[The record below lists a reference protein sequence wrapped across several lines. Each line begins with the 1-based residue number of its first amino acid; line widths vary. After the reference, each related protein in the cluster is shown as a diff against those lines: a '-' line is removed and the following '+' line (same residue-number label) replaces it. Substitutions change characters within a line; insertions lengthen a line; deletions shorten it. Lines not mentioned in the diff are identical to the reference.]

1 MDCAR
6 FWIRFNGI
14 FGGVMG
20 KVNKTMLTAAVT
32 AELSARLS
40 EIESE
45 RTQKDIQAKLM
56 QGLTKERNDWCKWR
70 QSGSKGKSVIN
81 GVRR

>member
-1 MDCAR
+1 MGCAR
-6 FWIRFNGI
+6 YWIRPNGI

-32 AELSARLS
+32 AVLSARLS
-40 EIESE
+40 EIQSG

-56 QGLTKERNDWCKWR
+56 QGLTKERDDWRKWR
-70 QSGSKGKSVIN
+70 QSSSNSKSVIN